1 MNAALADRTIA
12 VPETRE
18 LDVLAQML
26 ERHGARVLRYP
37 LVAIRDLPDA
47 SEAVAWLQRFT
58 RDPPH
63 DFILM
68 TGEGLQRLV
77 GVAWRHALEEPFL
90 ATLAKVRKI
99 TRGPKPVRR
108 LRELGLNTDL
118 AAEPPT
124 TQGIMALL
132 AGQNLTGRRI
142 AVQLYP
148 DYPHPE
154 LLDSLRA
161 AGASP
166 DPVVPYAYASE
177 TDDRRVVDL
186 IDAMA
191 AGRIDLITFTSSP
204 QVRRLRDVAKAS
216 ARESALQDALRR
228 TKIAAVGP
236 VVAGAIEE
244 AGGRVSIAP
253 SDNFHMKPMVNAIV
267 AAIGAA
273 EPR

>member
-1 MNAALADRTIA
+1 MEEVFVTALT
-12 VPETRE
+12 
-18 LDVLAQML
+18 
-26 ERHGARVLRYP
+26 
-37 LVAIRDLPDA
+37 
-47 SEAVAWLQRFT
+47 
-58 RDPPH
+58 
-63 DFILM
+63 
-68 TGEGLQRLV
+68 
-77 GVAWRHALEEPFL
+77 
-90 ATLAKVRKI
+90 KVRKI

-108 LRELGLNTDL
+108 LRELGLNTDV

-204 QVRRLRDVAKAS
+204 QGRRPRDVAQ
-216 ARESALQDALRR
+216 ARS
-228 TKIAAVGP
+228 
-236 VVAGAIEE
+236 
-244 AGGRVSIAP
+244 
-253 SDNFHMKPMVNAIV
+253 
-267 AAIGAA
+267 
-273 EPR
+273 

>member
-1 MNAALADRTIA
+1 M
-12 VPETRE
+12 
-18 LDVLAQML
+18 
-26 ERHGARVLRYP
+26 
-37 LVAIRDLPDA
+37 
-47 SEAVAWLQRFT
+47 
-58 RDPPH
+58 
-63 DFILM
+63 
-68 TGEGLQRLV
+68 
-77 GVAWRHALEEPFL
+77 
-90 ATLAKVRKI
+90 
-99 TRGPKPVRR
+99 
-108 LRELGLNTDL
+108 
-118 AAEPPT
+118 
-124 TQGIMALL
+124 
-132 AGQNLTGRRI
+132 
-142 AVQLYP
+142 
-148 DYPHPE
+148 
-154 LLDSLRA
+154 
-161 AGASP
+161 
-166 DPVVPYAYASE
+166 PYAYASE

-204 QVRRLRDVAKAS
+204 QVRRLRDVATAS